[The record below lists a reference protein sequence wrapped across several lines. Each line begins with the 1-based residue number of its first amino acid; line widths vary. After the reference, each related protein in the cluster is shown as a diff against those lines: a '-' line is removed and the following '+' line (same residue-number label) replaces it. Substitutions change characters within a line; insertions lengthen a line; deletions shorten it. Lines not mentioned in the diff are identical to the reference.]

1 MVKLWKPKVRVF
13 RRWFK
18 RVLVVV
24 LVLGVVA
31 AGFYL
36 VFKSDF
42 LIVKNVNCSVKDKTS
57 LADEKRWC
65 EQAKRSAIG
74 QRIFLL
80 KEQAIASEIRKK
92 FLPVGEVSFE
102 RKYPQTVVVQ
112 ISERKPIAKISRPGG
127 LEFLVD
133 KEGVIYSEVQPEW
146 QGLKTVVLELGSEL
160 ALGQTIDANIVLLIV
175 LEEPQVSSVKF
186 AGQTGIEV
194 KGDEELTIFFSR
206 EKDLAGQ
213 IRSLQTVLQKYK
225 IEGKSLK
232 QIDLRYEQPVV
243 RY

>member
-1 MVKLWKPKVRVF
+1 MF
-13 RRWFK
+13 
-18 RVLVVV
+18 
-24 LVLGVVA
+24 LVLLGVGLLVG
-31 AGFYL
+31 GFYL

-42 LIVKNVNCSVKDKTS
+42 FIIKKVNCQVKDKTS
-57 LADEKRWC
+57 VADEKRWC

-80 KEQAIASEIRKK
+80 KEQAIAGEIRKK
-92 FLPVGEVSFE
+92 FLPVGDVVFKK
-102 RKYPQTVVVQ
+102 KYSQTVVVQ

-160 ALGQTIDANIVLLIV
+160 ALGQTIDANIVLLIL
-175 LEEPQVSSVKF
+175 LEEPWVSSVKF

-232 QIDLRYEQPVV
+232 QVDLRYEQPVV